1 MNTIGTMPITPQAVI
16 PQSASAVPLVAAKPA
31 EISKLDIAV
40 PQPAPKEMKGA
51 DALSLKSVEQQRF
64 KVVSDIANIYILG
77 DRRFTI
83 FKDVTGQ
90 YITRFTSLKDG
101 KVTYVPEPELL
112 KRSRNAGPKLQI
124 DA

>member
-1 MNTIGTMPITPQAVI
+1 MNAIGTMPITPQAVI
-16 PQSASAVPLVAAKPA
+16 PQAAPAVPLVAAKPA
-31 EISKLDIAV
+31 DIPKLGV
-40 PQPAPKEMKGA
+40 PVSQPAPKELKA
-51 DALSLKSVEQQRF
+51 DAPISLKSAEQQRF
-64 KVVSDIANIYILG
+64 KAVSDIANVYVLG

-83 FKDVTGQ
+83 FKDITGQ

-112 KRSRNAGPKLQI
+112 KRSRDIGPKLSI

>member
-1 MNTIGTMPITPQAVI
+1 MNTIGTTPIMPQAVI
-16 PQSASAVPLVAAKPA
+16 PQAAPAVPLVAAQPA
-31 EISKLDIAV
+31 GVSRVAAAA
-40 PQPAPKEMKGA
+40 PQPAPKEVKA
-51 DALSLKSVEQQRF
+51 EQAISLKSVEQQRF
-64 KVVSDIANIYILG
+64 KAVNDIANIYVLG

-112 KRSRNAGPKLQI
+112 KRGRNADPRVNI